1 MPERLAGGGSIRRRL
16 LLYLIGTLLL
26 VIAGVASVT
35 YAVAD
40 RAANDAYDRSLLD
53 PVLDIAEHLR
63 VDESGAHVDLPTK
76 ALEALVYD
84 QVDKLYYQV
93 RTSDG
98 ALVAGDADFPSAP
111 AMAPGEHRFLD
122 AQYLGAPIRVAAFR
136 APDGTTV
143 QVGETL
149 HKRHTLVE
157 DILAAE
163 VATTLFIG
171 AISIALAWV
180 AIAKGL

>member
-63 VDESGAHVDLPTK
+63 VDESGAQDRKSV
-76 ALEALVYD
+76 V
-84 QVDKLYYQV
+84 
-93 RTSDG
+93 
-98 ALVAGDADFPSAP
+98 
-111 AMAPGEHRFLD
+111 
-122 AQYLGAPIRVAAFR
+122 
-136 APDGTTV
+136 
-143 QVGETL
+143 
-149 HKRHTLVE
+149 
-157 DILAAE
+157 
-163 VATTLFIG
+163 
-171 AISIALAWV
+171 
-180 AIAKGL
+180 